1 MPKKERVMFR
11 RRINATLFK
20 LAYEHRIKDIIPL
33 KMIQHMHIIYGFK
46 GSFEPSKISS
56 YFSTKTILHTIKTSH

>member
-20 LAYEHRIKDIIPL
+20 LPYEHRIKDIIPL
-33 KMIQHMHIIYGFK
+33 KIIQNLHMIY
-46 GSFEPSKISS
+46 
-56 YFSTKTILHTIKTSH
+56 